1 MQKLNQAF
9 SFSNTVYMKYLK
21 MFSTKYLDKLLNI
34 FKCSEY
40 KNELQYNKGNF
51 TNQKCCESW

>member
-21 MFSTKYLDKLLNI
+21 MFSTKYLDKLLNL
-34 FKCSEY
+34 FNCSEY
-40 KNELQYNKGNF
+40 KNEL
-51 TNQKCCESW
+51 